1 MDNLQVEFN
10 ALRDLIVLEVNK
22 AAEKLSSKK
31 EILTYEEAM
40 QVLNVSRG
48 TLDKMRD
55 EGQVKVYRLRNRM
68 YVKYSE
74 LIQTLEDNP
83 LQAA

>member
-1 MDNLQVEFN
+1 MNNLLELN
-10 ALRDLIVLEVNK
+10 ALRDLIVLEVSK
-22 AAEKLSSKK
+22 AAEKLSVIK

-40 QVLNVSRG
+40 SVLNVSRG